1 MRVRL
6 VIRGH
11 VEGDLWEFWKDVGER
26 DVVPAVGDLVS
37 LGARTGAVAS
47 LDERV
52 VQAVQ
57 WNGDLT
63 SVEVVLDDLSD
74 DWLAANRRE
83 FEAAGWIAAMAA

>member
-1 MRVRL
+1 MQVRL
-6 VIRGH
+6 VTRGH
-11 VEGDLWEFWKDVGER
+11 VKGEVWEFWKDVGER

-47 LDERV
+47 LNQRF
-52 VQAVQ
+52 VQAVE

-63 SVEVVLDDLSD
+63 LVQVVLDDLSD

-83 FEAAGWIAAMAA
+83 FEAAGWMAAMAG